1 MNGWGDPVDIG
12 LSAAGLGVGI
22 LVGATGVGGGSI
34 MTPLLIGAFGV
45 PPLIAIGTDVV
56 FAATIKLF
64 GVLIHGRFG
73 TIDWRLVGWIAM
85 GSLPAALLA
94 LLIIASVDPQ
104 TAVTVLSPI
113 LGIVLIA
120 TALSMLFMAKRP
132 NDSRANSEL
141 ASKTALA
148 PGLMPRVKLVSLGAV
163 LGALVAWTSV
173 GAGALGAAFLRW
185 MIPSLSSARLVG
197 TDLGHA
203 LVLSV
208 LVGAGHWELGNVDYD
223 LLLSLVLGALPGV
236 AIGSVLAVKLPE
248 VAVRRV
254 LAGTLGVVG
263 IKWLIGT

>member
-1 MNGWGDPVDIG
+1 M
-12 LSAAGLGVGI
+12 GI

-45 PPLIAIGTDVV
+45 PPLIAVGTDVV
-56 FAATIKLF
+56 CAAIIKLF

-73 TIDWRLVGWIAM
+73 TIDWRLVGWIAT

-94 LLIIASVDPQ
+94 LFVIASVGPQ
-104 TAVTVLSPI
+104 TAVSVLGPI
-113 LGIVLIA
+113 LGLVLIA
-120 TALSMLFMAKRP
+120 TAISMLFIAKRP
-132 NDSRANSEL
+132 SDSRTDSEHVL
-141 ASKTALA
+141 KTHLA
-148 PGLMPRVKLVSLGAV
+148 PGFLPRLKLASLGAV
-163 LGALVAWTSV
+163 LGTLVTWTSV

-185 MIPSLSSARLVG
+185 MIPTLSSARLVG

-203 LVLSV
+203 LILSV
-208 LVGAGHWELGNVDYD
+208 LVGAGHWELGNVDYY

-236 AIGSVLAVKLPE
+236 AIGSVLAIKLPE
-248 VAVRRV
+248 VVIRRV